1 MRFGTGAPLPAG
13 IVRLGAVAA
22 DGALVWSV
30 HDGASFELLGDAR
43 SGPTSAHGWGF
54 AAPCSPAAAAGRV
67 HRGPGGPPQRP

>member
-30 HDGASFELLGDAR
+30 HDGRSFELLGDAR
-43 SGPTSAHGWGF
+43 SGPHREHG
-54 AAPCSPAAAAGRV
+54 
-67 HRGPGGPPQRP
+67 